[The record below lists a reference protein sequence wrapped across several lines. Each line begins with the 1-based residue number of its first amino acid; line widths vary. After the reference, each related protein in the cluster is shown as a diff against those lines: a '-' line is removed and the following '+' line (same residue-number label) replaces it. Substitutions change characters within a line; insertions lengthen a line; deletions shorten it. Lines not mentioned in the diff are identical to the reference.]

1 MSRYKEALETV
12 TMVGNLPEVI
22 SQDSQENQ
30 TAVFRASV
38 TGLLCDIA
46 LSLAVIADKLFI
58 SVATVK
64 THIQNMKNRTG
75 FRNRTELAIKARE
88 SGLVIS
94 DNKTEI

>member
-46 LSLAVIADKLFI
+46 LSLAVIADKL
-58 SVATVK
+58 TV
-64 THIQNMKNRTG
+64 I
-75 FRNRTELAIKARE
+75 TEEGSKSE
-88 SGLVIS
+88 
-94 DNKTEI
+94 DD